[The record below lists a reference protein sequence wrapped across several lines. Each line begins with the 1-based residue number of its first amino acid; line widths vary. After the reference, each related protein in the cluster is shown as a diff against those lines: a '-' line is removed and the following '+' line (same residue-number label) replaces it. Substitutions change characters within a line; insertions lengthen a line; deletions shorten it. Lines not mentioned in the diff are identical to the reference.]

1 MQVGD
6 LIRFKQIA
14 PGKYDDPP
22 YSLDDTW
29 RIGLLLEYTGWVP
42 AGESRLQDK
51 GGLVLYRGRIYEIRA
66 GNMEKIVTIGK
77 NNEAR

>member
-1 MQVGD
+1 
-6 LIRFKQIA
+6 
-14 PGKYDDPP
+14 
-22 YSLDDTW
+22 
-29 RIGLLLEYTGWVP
+29 GLLLEYTGWVP